1 MNKVVLTGR
10 LTKDAELRFAA
21 GSGTAV
27 ARFTLAVNRRMKKDE
42 ADFISCI
49 AFGKTAELIVQY
61 FQKGSAITIA
71 DGSIQTGS
79 YEAQD
84 GTRRYTTEVICRE
97 IEFPMGGSRVNNN
110 NNNNG
115 NGFGGAFAQPDQATF
130 SDSSFNEDMTP
141 IDDGDIPF

>member
-10 LTKDAELRFAA
+10 LTKDAELRFGA

-27 ARFTLAVNRRMKKDE
+27 ARFTIAVNRRMKKDE

-97 IEFPMGGSRVNNN
+97 IEFPMGGSRNANNN
-110 NNNNG
+110 NANSG
-115 NGFGGAFAQPDQATF
+115 NYGGAFAQPDQGF
-130 SDSSFNEDMTP
+130 SDNSFSEDMTP